1 MAKQTV
7 TYQSIIQE
15 IDSRQFHPIYMLY
28 GDETYYIDLLSD
40 YFENKILTEEEERE
54 FNLSVLYGKDVSVA
68 DIVMSASEF
77 PVFSDYRVTI
87 VKEAHSID
95 KANWDSLVDYLKAPN
110 PQSVIVL
117 CYRKET
123 IDSRLKIIK
132 SITDKG
138 LIFQSQKL
146 KDYQLPDWIINTVGA
161 KGLSIDPRTAELLA
175 EFLGSNLG
183 KIVNEID
190 KLDIIM
196 KKQGIRDITPDLIE
210 RNIGISKEY
219 NNFELIT
226 AIIKGNTLKV
236 HRIIDY
242 FASNPK
248 ASSIAQTTVLLF
260 RFFADL
266 MIYHSSP
273 DKNQYTIMQLVKC
286 NQMRYNELR
295 LAATKFTSGRTLYAI
310 EQIRD
315 LDARFKGFGGG
326 NVSDRDLLRETLF
339 KIMH

>member
-7 TYQSIIQE
+7 TYHSIIKE

-28 GDETYYIDLLSD
+28 GDETYYIDLISD
-40 YFENKILTEEEERE
+40 YFEKNILTGEDERE
-54 FNLSVLYGKDVSVA
+54 FNLSVMYGKDISVA

-77 PVFSDYRVTI
+77 PVFSDYRITI
-87 VKEAHSID
+87 VKEAQSID
-95 KANWDSLVDYLKAPN
+95 KANWDSMVDYLKSPN
-110 PQSVIVL
+110 PQSIIVL

-123 IDSRLKIIK
+123 IDSRLKIVK
-132 SITDKG
+132 SISDCG
-138 LIFQSQKL
+138 VIFQSQKL
-146 KDYQLPDWIINTVGA
+146 KDYQLPDWIINTVGS
-161 KGLSIDPRTAELLA
+161 KGYSIDARSAELLA

-190 KLDIIM
+190 KLGIIM
-196 KKQGIRDITPDLIE
+196 AKQGTRDITPDLIE

-242 FASNPK
+242 FAANPK
-248 ASSIAQTTVLLF
+248 ASSIAQTTVLLH

-273 DKNQYTIMQLVKC
+273 DKSQAAIMQVVRC
-286 NQMRYNELR
+286 NMMRYNELR
-295 LAATKFTSGRTLYAI
+295 MAASRYSSGRTLYVI